1 MIGTKPYS
9 GGIKVLSA
17 IAGLMACVA
26 VIYLVSGSDGNPQ
39 PSEPLAE
46 TFAEAPA
53 TSEVNRITRE
63 LATGALSAFVVKPE
77 RRPMPEV
84 TFFDGAGK
92 QRLLSEWRGQ
102 VVLLNLW
109 ASWCGPC
116 REEMPSLATLQRRFG
131 SKDFEVVAIS
141 LDRGG
146 TEVARKFLEETQS
159 RLLRL
164 YIDPSGRS
172 RETITAMGLPA
183 TVLIDREGK
192 EIGRLLGPADWT
204 SPEAYRLINLAINE
218 SQTGS

>member
-1 MIGTKPYS
+1 
-9 GGIKVLSA
+9 
-17 IAGLMACVA
+17 
-26 VIYLVSGSDGNPQ
+26 
-39 PSEPLAE
+39 
-46 TFAEAPA
+46 
-53 TSEVNRITRE
+53 
-63 LATGALSAFVVKPE
+63 
-77 RRPMPEV
+77 MPELV
-84 TFFDGAGK
+84 FFDGTGK
-92 QRLLSEWRGQ
+92 QRSLSEWRGQ

-116 REEMPSLATLQRRFG
+116 RKEMPSLAALQRRFG

-141 LDRGG
+141 VDRGG
-146 TEVARKFLEETQS
+146 AKVAQQFLEETQS

-164 YIDPSGRS
+164 YVDPSAKS
-172 RETITAMGLPA
+172 IETITALGLPA